1 MRSDAPFGVYLSG
14 GIDLSAV
21 VAAMTRH
28 SRESIRTFSVG
39 FAEAEYSELAYAR
52 TVSELYRTH
61 HHELEITAQAY
72 FDSWPEALLRRG
84 APVSE
89 PADIPIL
96 LLSRR
101 ARESVKMVLTG
112 EGSDELLAGYPK
124 HIAESWVKPYQT
136 IIPSA
141 VHDQVIR
148 PAINALPYDA
158 RRIKILARA
167 LGERDFRSR
176 MRLWFGG
183 LSLAERSKIIEP
195 TYSNQSI
202 DEHRSRSPR
211 ICLETHAV
219 FRPDVLASGQSARGR
234 RSHDDGWVY
243 RGAYAIW

>member
-1 MRSDAPFGVYLSG
+1 GVDCNMDWNAFAQFLLDRYVPGPATLFRSIKKLPPGSVGVWENGRLAVSRFFPPPIASVRPDVKSLADAAELLTATFDEAVRLRMRSDVPFGVYLSG
-14 GIDLSAV
+14 GIDSSAV

-61 HHELEITAQAY
+61 HHELEVTAQAY

-136 IIPSA
+136 IIPS
-141 VHDQVIR
+141 
-148 PAINALPYDA
+148 
-158 RRIKILARA
+158 
-167 LGERDFRSR
+167 
-176 MRLWFGG
+176 
-183 LSLAERSKIIEP
+183 
-195 TYSNQSI
+195 
-202 DEHRSRSPR
+202 
-211 ICLETHAV
+211 
-219 FRPDVLASGQSARGR
+219 
-234 RSHDDGWVY
+234 
-243 RGAYAIW
+243 